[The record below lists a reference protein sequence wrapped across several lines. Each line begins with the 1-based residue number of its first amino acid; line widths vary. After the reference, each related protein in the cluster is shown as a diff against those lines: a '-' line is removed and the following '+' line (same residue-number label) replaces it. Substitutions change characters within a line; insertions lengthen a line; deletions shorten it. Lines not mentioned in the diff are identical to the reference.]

1 MNFTKSDILK
11 RGRLLKS
18 ETELQYDEQEE
29 KMVEYKKV
37 FNAPPTTS
45 TLTTGC
51 NCVKSNQGQLATNV
65 FLHAAC
71 TAAPKCKQ
79 LCKFSGFCTGFLLQC
94 TMCAM
99 YILLYDSPVSK
110 IALYM
115 LQGYNRIPLYIRR
128 ILAFYAPNLNK
139 MGQNML
145 NGVTND
151 KF

>member
-94 TMCAM
+94 TMCTM
-99 YILLYDSPVSK
+99 YILLQNRTTVVRFSCIQNCPV
-110 IALYM
+110 
-115 LQGYNRIPLYIRR
+115 
-128 ILAFYAPNLNK
+128 YAT
-139 MGQNML
+139 
-145 NGVTND
+145 GVQSNSFVYSQD
-151 KF
+151 FDVLCPKSCI